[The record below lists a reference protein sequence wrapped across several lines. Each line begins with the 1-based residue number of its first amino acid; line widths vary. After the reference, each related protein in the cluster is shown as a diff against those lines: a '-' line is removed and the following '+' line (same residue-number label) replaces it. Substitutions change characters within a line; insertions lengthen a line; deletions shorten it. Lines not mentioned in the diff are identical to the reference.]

1 MRAIGSTRRGAPR
14 AGTTRSATGASA
26 GATTGPGRLL
36 LAVALGGLAG
46 LAAADELAY
55 ELPAAGSYALPA
67 IDRVA
72 EYELLD
78 AAGGATSLLALED
91 GQCAVVAFVYLS
103 CTDATG
109 CPLSLATLQRLD
121 HALAGRADLVDRVRL
136 VTVSFDPEHDG
147 PAQMAQL
154 RKHMAPRA
162 DWRFLT
168 AASGP
173 VLDPVLRDYGQDA
186 VPLATSDGASLGL
199 MRHVAKVFLVDDG
212 GAVRNIYSSGFLDH
226 RLLLRDVETLLLTG
240 AATPRP

>member
-1 MRAIGSTRRGAPR
+1 MAEGGH
-14 AGTTRSATGASA
+14 
-26 GATTGPGRLL
+26 GPGRLL
-36 LAVALGGLAG
+36 LAVVLGGLAG
-46 LAAADELAY
+46 SASADDLAY

-78 AAGGATSLLALED
+78 PAGSATSLLALED
-91 GQCAVVAFVYLS
+91 GQCAVVSFVYLS

-121 HALAGRADLVDRVRL
+121 HALAERDDLADRVRL

-147 PAQMAQL
+147 PAQMAHL
-154 RKHMAPRA
+154 RMHMGPRA

-168 AASGP
+168 AASEP
-173 VLDPVLRDYGQDA
+173 ALDPVLRDYGQE
-186 VPLATSDGASLGL
+186 
-199 MRHVAKVFLVDDG
+199 

-240 AATPRP
+240 ATTPRP